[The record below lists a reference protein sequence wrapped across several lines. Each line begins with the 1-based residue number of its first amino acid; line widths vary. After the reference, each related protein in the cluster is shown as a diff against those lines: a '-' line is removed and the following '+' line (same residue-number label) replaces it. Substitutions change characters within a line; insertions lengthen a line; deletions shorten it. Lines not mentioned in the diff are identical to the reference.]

1 MESKD
6 KWNKKNKEKLL
17 VLNNFY
23 KSMGVGDLSAEI
35 RTNDYGKV
43 YIEVLSSNANNQE
56 KEILNTCNPYLND
69 TQQNQLDFF
78 LPNY

>member
-1 MESKD
+1 
-6 KWNKKNKEKLL
+6 
-17 VLNNFY
+17 
-23 KSMGVGDLSAEI
+23 MGVGDLSAEI